1 MALLRHLVAALVAG
15 AVIWALSVQLNA
27 FRNFQMAQI
36 AVYVVAIAGLSLLI
50 GLSGQISLGHGA
62 FMAIG
67 AYTAALL
74 MLHLNWPL
82 WAVFPA
88 SAAVTALAGTVVGL
102 AAARLAGP
110 YLAGATLMLAVA
122 LPSLATQFT
131 GVFGG
136 DQGLS
141 VTVIPP
147 AALGATFPPTRW
159 LAWVCA
165 LAALITLVIL
175 ANLARSRVGRNWRAI
190 RDDPVAAALSGL
202 NVGALR
208 VLAFIVSAACAGLAG
223 AMLAITTSLVSPGS
237 FTLSVSIALL
247 AGAVLGGLGTLIGA
261 LWGALVIVLVPTYI
275 TDVATSHGFS
285 GGVAANIPIAA
296 YGVVLIVV
304 MLVFPYGIQGGLR
317 RLVGQV
323 LPTFPTCLGSPGRR
337 APVEEHAEDPDSPY
351 RRPPVSEHQEEG
363 TS

>member
-1 MALLRHLVAALVAG
+1 MTLLRHLVAAVVAG

-27 FRNFQMAQI
+27 FRDFQIAEI

-50 GLSGQISLGHGA
+50 GLSGQISLGQGA
-62 FMAIG
+62 FMAVG
-67 AYTAALL
+67 AYAAALL

-82 WAVFPA
+82 WAVLPA

-102 AAARLAGP
+102 AAARLHGP

-122 LPSLATQFT
+122 LPSLASQFP

-147 AALGATFPPTRW
+147 AALGATFPQTRW

-175 ANLARSRVGRNWRAI
+175 ANLAHSRVGRNWRAI
-190 RDDPVAAALSGL
+190 RDDPVAAALAGL

-223 AMLAITTSLVSPGS
+223 AMLAVTTSLVSPGS
-237 FTLSVSIALL
+237 FTLSLSIALL
-247 AGAVLGGLGTLIGA
+247 AGAVLGGLGTLTGA
-261 LWGALVIVLVPTYI
+261 LWGALVIVLVHTYV
-275 TDVATSHGFS
+275 TDVATSHGLF
-285 GGVAANIPIAA
+285 GGVAANIPIAV
-296 YGVVLIVV
+296 YGVGLIVV
-304 MLVFPYGIQGGLR
+304 MRAFPAGIQGGLM
-317 RLVGQV
+317 RLARPF
-323 LPTFPTCLGSPGRR
+323 LPTPPNNLGSPGRR
-337 APVEEHAEDPDSPY
+337 SPASEHEALDSPY